1 MLIPFRF
8 GQSETTASQV
18 WLTDDPAQA
27 RAIQSQAP
35 VIGITG
41 PGPEYRLWSGILY
54 LAESPEAVTMDYAAR
69 VWCRF
74 YHEPVVIAR
83 ETAERREWKLREMT
97 KQDLPGL
104 DRLYQD
110 PQVLRF
116 LPHPLGEEQ
125 DDCEDRRMRAWE
137 AWLDAYREL
146 VYEREQ
152 PAMWTI
158 ADGKDRFLGRLGL
171 EWKSW
176 EDGPGRHVG
185 EQLPDGYYLGYALLP
200 EHRGKGLIVR
210 AAQALFAYLEEE
222 WEITELWL
230 VCRADNIA
238 SVRCAARM
246 GFSVWREMDG
256 GLLLMKR

>member
-8 GQSETTASQV
+8 GQEETTGGQV

-27 RAIQSQAP
+27 RMLWTHEP
-35 VIGITG
+35 VIGIIG
-41 PGPEYRLWSGILY
+41 PGSEYHLWSGILY
-54 LAESPEAVTMDYAAR
+54 LAESPEAVTPDYAAR

-74 YHEPVVIAR
+74 YHEPVVIAQK
-83 ETAERREWKLREMT
+83 TAEGEGWKLREMT
-97 KQDLPGL
+97 KQDLPLL
-104 DRLYQD
+104 DRLYRD

-125 DDCEDRRMRAWE
+125 KSGENERMRVWE

-158 ADGKDRFLGRLGL
+158 ADGEDRFLGRLGL
-171 EWKSW
+171 EWRAG
-176 EDGPGRHVG
+176 EDVSGD
-185 EQLPDGYYLGYALLP
+185 PDGYYLGYALLP
-200 EHRGKGLIVR
+200 EHRGKGLVVR

-222 WEITELWL
+222 WEITKLWL
-230 VCRADNIA
+230 KCRTDNTA
-238 SVRCAARM
+238 SVNCAERM
-246 GFSVWREMDG
+246 GFSIQRRMDG
-256 GLLLMKR
+256 GFLLMKR